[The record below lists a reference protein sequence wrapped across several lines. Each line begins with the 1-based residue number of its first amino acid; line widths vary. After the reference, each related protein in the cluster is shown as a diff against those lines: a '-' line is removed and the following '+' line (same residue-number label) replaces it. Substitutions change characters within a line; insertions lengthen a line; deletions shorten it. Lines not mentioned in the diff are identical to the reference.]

1 MKIIAVTVGVIVGII
16 IVLGVVMMKSF
27 SNTEITFE
35 PNTNENSVVQPVK
48 FGHSN
53 VYFIRTENGHIL
65 VDAGMPGDTKKL
77 DEVFATAG
85 VEPNSI
91 RLIVATHGHMDHM
104 GLLAYAKETTGAKVL
119 CHQSLSE
126 KLTTGE
132 IEVPVAQNP
141 FGHFLNL
148 MTGILEMTGGTDI
161 EGVNP
166 DILVDD
172 VFNLSEYG
180 ISGKIIHTPGH
191 SQGSISIILDNGET
205 LIGDMVRDVGD
216 GEIGPGMFY
225 EDKEALIA
233 SLEEVALFES
243 RTIYL
248 SHGNTIDNTGLN
260 NAITALKEQAATVT
274 GRR

>member
-1 MKIIAVTVGVIVGII
+1 MKKIVITVGVIVGII

-77 DEVFATAG
+77 DEVFATAS

-91 RLIVATHGHMDHM
+91 RLIVVTHGHMDHM

-126 KLTTGE
+126 KLATGE
-132 IEVPVAQNP
+132 IEVPVAQNS

-148 MTGILEMTGGTDI
+148 MTGIIEMTGGADI

-172 VFNLSEYG
+172 VFDLSEYG

-205 LIGDMVRDVGD
+205 LVGDMVRDVGD

-225 EDKEALIA
+225 EDKETLIA

-260 NAITALKEQAATVT
+260 NAIATLKE
-274 GRR
+274 

>member
-1 MKIIAVTVGVIVGII
+1 MKIIAIAVGVIVGII
-16 IVLGVVMMKSF
+16 IVLGVVTMKSF

-48 FGHSN
+48 FGHAN

-91 RLIVATHGHMDHM
+91 RLVVVTHGHMDHM

-126 KLTTGE
+126 KLANGE
-132 IEVPVAQNP
+132 IEVPVAQNA

-172 VFNLSEYG
+172 VFDLSEYG

-205 LIGDMVRDVGD
+205 LIGDMVRDAGD

-225 EDKEALIA
+225 EDRETLIT

-243 RTIYL
+243 RRIYL

-260 NAITALKEQAATVT
+260 NAIATLKQ
-274 GRR
+274 

>member
-1 MKIIAVTVGVIVGII
+1 MRNIVITVGVIVGII
-16 IVLGVVMMKSF
+16 IVTGVVMTMMAF

-35 PNTNENSVVQPVK
+35 PNANENSVVQPVK

-53 VYFIRTENGHIL
+53 VYFIRTDNGHIL
-65 VDAGMPGDTKKL
+65 VDGGMPGDTIKL

-85 VEPNSI
+85 VEPNDI
-91 RLIVATHGHMDHM
+91 RLIVVTHGHLDHM

-126 KLTTGE
+126 KLADGE
-132 IEVPVAQNP
+132 IVATVAQNS
-141 FGHFLNL
+141 FGHFLNF
-148 MTGILEMTGGTDI
+148 MTDLLEMTGGADI
-161 EGVNP
+161 EGVTP

-172 VFNLSEYG
+172 VFDLSEYG

-205 LIGDMVRDVGD
+205 LVGDMVRDEGD
-216 GEIGPGMFY
+216 GKIGPGMFY
-225 EDKEALIA
+225 EDKETLIA

-248 SHGNTIDNTGLN
+248 SHGDTINNTGLN
-260 NAITALKEQAATVT
+260 HAIATLKD
-274 GRR
+274 

>member
-1 MKIIAVTVGVIVGII
+1 MKKIVVAVGVIVGII

-77 DEVFATAG
+77 DEVFATAS

-91 RLIVATHGHMDHM
+91 RLIVVTHGHMDHM

-126 KLTTGE
+126 KLAIGE

-148 MTGILEMTGGTDI
+148 MTGILEMTGGADI
-161 EGVNP
+161 EGVNS

-172 VFNLSEYG
+172 VFDLSEYG

-205 LIGDMVRDVGD
+205 LIGDMVRDEGD

-225 EDKEALIA
+225 EDKETLIA

-248 SHGNTIDNTGLN
+248 SHGKTIDNTGLN
-260 NAITALKEQAATVT
+260 NAIATLQE
-274 GRR
+274 

>member
-1 MKIIAVTVGVIVGII
+1 MKIIAITVGVIVGII
-16 IVLGVVMMKSF
+16 IVLGVVTMKSF
-27 SNTEITFE
+27 SNTEIAFE

-48 FGHSN
+48 FGHAN

-91 RLIVATHGHMDHM
+91 RLIVVTHGHMDHM

-126 KLTTGE
+126 KLAIGE
-132 IEVPVAQNP
+132 IEVPVAQNA

-148 MTGILEMTGGTDI
+148 MTGILEMTGGADI

-172 VFNLSEYG
+172 VFDLSDYG

-225 EDKEALIA
+225 EDKETLVA

-248 SHGNTIDNTGLN
+248 SHGNTIDNTGVN
-260 NAITALKEQAATVT
+260 NAIAALKE
-274 GRR
+274 

>member
-1 MKIIAVTVGVIVGII
+1 MKKIAITVGVIVGII
-16 IVLGVVMMKSF
+16 IALGVVMMKSF
-27 SNTEITFE
+27 SNTEIAFE

-48 FGHSN
+48 FGHAN
-53 VYFIRTENGHIL
+53 VYFIRTEKGHIL

-91 RLIVATHGHMDHM
+91 RLIVVTHGHMDHM

-126 KLTTGE
+126 KLAIGE
-132 IEVPVAQNP
+132 IEVPVAQNS
-141 FGHFLNL
+141 FGHLLNF
-148 MTGILEMTGGTDI
+148 MTGIQEMTGGADI

-172 VFNLSEYG
+172 VFDLSEYG

-248 SHGNTIDNTGLN
+248 SHGNTIDNTDLN
-260 NAITALKEQAATVT
+260 NAIATLKE
-274 GRR
+274 